1 MHKKRTPATGDLCR
15 TVALSLP
22 VLTFPLTFFLGL
34 LTLPVA
40 AAILSASCA
49 VLSLLPSADEQ
60 SHPSRRLVWIQA
72 GAALLAPPVSAL
84 LGGSWIPMIH
94 TLAVSGPLLWGVT
107 RHGVKL
113 AADRDFLSVDLPGWE
128 YLLALSKKAYVCW
141 TVALLGLAWTG
152 IGGAVL
158 SLAGLAFLLVLLV
171 VRSLTN
177 QSLLSVRY
185 ESGVLGQVRDVTF
198 LRPSPAARLGI
209 NHRMM
214 FEKICQYMETNRPF
228 LKDTFSLEE
237 LSRAVYTNK
246 SYLSKVINSCT
257 GMNYPQFVNN
267 YRVRYSMELFRKD
280 PRLKVAELAM
290 MSGFHSGVTF
300 TLAFRLFLGKTPSDW
315 CREYRERVEGAN

>member
-22 VLTFPLTFFLGL
+22 VLAFPLTFFLGI

-40 AAILSASCA
+40 AAILAAACSI
-49 VLSLLPSADEQ
+49 LSLLPSADEQ
-60 SHPSRRLVWIQA
+60 SHPSRRLVWVQA
-72 GAALLAPPVSAL
+72 GSALLMLPAAAL
-84 LGGSWIPMIH
+84 LGGKWIPTLQ
-94 TLAVSGPLLWGVT
+94 TLAVLGPLLWGQT
-107 RHGVKL
+107 RHGVVL
-113 AADRDFLSVDLPGWE
+113 AADRDFLSTDLPGWE
-128 YLLALSKKAYVCW
+128 YLLALSKKTFACW
-141 TVALLGLAWTG
+141 IAALLALAWTG
-152 IGGAVL
+152 AAGAVL
-158 SLAGLAFLLVLLV
+158 SVCGLTALLVVLV

-177 QSLLSVRY
+177 QSLLSARY
-185 ESGVLGQVRDVTF
+185 ESVVLGQVRDATF

-214 FEKICQYMETNRPF
+214 FEKVCQYMETNRPF

-315 CREYRERVEGAN
+315 CREYRERVEGSN